1 MNEDEDTNK
10 DKVESSGEEVVKE
23 TKTLHEKTDDST
35 ARLEKAN
42 EKTEELIN
50 RQEALYEQNK
60 LGGTS
65 TAGGETEKPKEETD
79 KEYAEKIIAGES
91 HD

>member
-10 DKVESSGEEVVKE
+10 DKVESAGEEVV
-23 TKTLHEKTDDST
+23 EKTKSLFEQTNEATDKL
-35 ARLEKAN
+35 AKAN
-42 EKTEELIN
+42 EKTEELLN
-50 RQEALYEQNK
+50 RQEALYEKQK
-60 LGGTS
+60 LGGS
-65 TAGGETEKPKEETD
+65 SEGGKETKPKEETD